1 MNMSLSKSTSTYGGM
16 GYKNGGNKKIYVGP
30 NGGKYVMVRC
40 DGKMKK
46 RYLKKK

>member
-1 MNMSLSKSTSTYGGM
+1 M

-46 RYLKKK
+46 RYLKNK